1 MSISIEKV
9 GNDADVSRTSRASKM
24 QALMDYMNRADES
37 SPATAEA
44 GIEPPSTDTQSS
56 DGEQS
61 TAEADS
67 PAAEISAA
75 DMAEIYAAIQQQ
87 MTGSKPA
94 QGSSSGSSASPVGS
108 AGSAGSVGQSAG
120 TSDTEEILALL
131 MKLLTSLKSQNS
143 QNSGSSGDQDLEKL
157 MQMLGA
163 LMGGKSQQGMDNPGA
178 AAGGGG
184 GGGGNAAPAGGA
196 AGTGGPSA
204 GSPSASGP
212 STADATGQA
221 NPSDSMDMEKLLE
234 LLRMLLGGQ
243 KPQQAAANGPSNA
256 GAGNGSSGAPPVGE
270 AAKTSGSDMNANSK
284 DLEKLLSLL
293 EKLLAGLKA
302 EPTSQAAP
310 NGGAGGGSASGAGDA
325 GGAPDASAA
334 PDAGGSPDASGA
346 SDAGDAP
353 DTSAASD
360 AGGESD
366 ASGASDTSSASDA
379 SGTSDTGGASDAS
392 DVGSSSDASQ
402 TDLEELLELLRS
414 MLGVDKKPQQ
424 QPQPPMPSSSGGG
437 GGGGGGSGG
446 PSPVGAAG
454 GTPPAGGTGSTNPS
468 GSYGSSGPSGSS
480 GPGSANPTTGTSTG
494 SSTGSTPSTPPGVSP
509 LTPSGSQSG
518 GPSVKSAAAK
528 HGMYA
533 GGAVDMGQLKDP
545 AYQKTIK
552 EQYNVIT
559 AENSMKW
566 GELDKNGYGPADQL
580 VDWASK
586 NDIKVR
592 GHALVWHEQAP
603 DRIQNMGGPELQQE
617 VNKHITD
624 TVKHFGDKVNTWD
637 VVNETFSNNAKGGF
651 RSTSNGDDKGSPF
664 NDKIG
669 GQAFLDSSFK
679 AARAAGGPNKELVL
693 NDYNVE
699 TKNAKSDSM
708 YEAVKSMKERG
719 IPIDAVGF
727 QGHVAVG
734 QDLSSME
741 ANIKRF
747 KDLGVKV
754 QITELDVKGG
764 SRADKIAV
772 EKHVFDA
779 AAKGG
784 ASGVSFWGVS
794 DAHSWIG
801 NDPGLIADKD
811 MKVKDDLIKALSA

>member
-1 MSISIEKV
+1 LQSKGIYMSISIDPV
-9 GNDADVSRTSRASKM
+9 SNDADVSRTSRASKM
-24 QALMDYMNRADES
+24 QALMEYMNRPDES
-37 SPATAEA
+37 SQATAEA
-44 GIEPPSTDTQSS
+44 GIEPPSTDAQSS

-67 PAAEISAA
+67 PVAEISAA

-94 QGSSSGSSASPVGS
+94 QGNSSGGSASPVGS
-108 AGSAGSVGQSAG
+108 AGSAGSGCSADSVGQSSG
-120 TSDTEEILALL
+120 TSDAEEILALL

-143 QNSGSSGDQDLEKL
+143 QNSGSSDDKDLEKL

-163 LMGGKSQQGMDNPGA
+163 LMGGKPQQGMDNPGA
-178 AAGGGG
+178 AA
-184 GGGGNAAPAGGA
+184 GGGNAAPAGGA

-256 GAGNGSSGAPPVGE
+256 AAGNGSSGAPPVGE
-270 AAKTSGSDMNANSK
+270 AAKTSGSDMNMNSQ

-302 EPTSQAAP
+302 EPGSQAAP
-310 NGGAGGGSASGAGDA
+310 NGGAGGGGASGAGGAGDA
-325 GGAPDASAA
+325 GGAPNASAT
-334 PDAGGSPDASGA
+334 PDA
-346 SDAGDAP
+346 
-353 DTSAASD
+353 
-360 AGGESD
+360 
-366 ASGASDTSSASDA
+366 
-379 SGTSDTGGASDAS
+379 GGASDAS
-392 DVGSSSDASQ
+392 GAPDTSASSDAGGPSDAGGASDASNVGSSSDASQ
-402 TDLEELLELLRS
+402 TDSLDLEELLELLRS

-437 GGGGGGSGG
+437 GGGSGG

-454 GTPPAGGTGSTNPS
+454 GTPPAGGTGSANPS
-468 GSYGSSGPSGSS
+468 GSYGSSGPSGPSGSS
-480 GPGSANPTTGTSTG
+480 GPGAANPTTGTSTG

-518 GPSVKSAAAK
+518 GPSIKSAAAK

-545 AYQKTIK
+545 AYQNIIK

-617 VNKHITD
+617 VNKHISD

-637 VVNETFSNNAKGGF
+637 VVNETFSDGNKGGF
-651 RSTSNGDDKGSPF
+651 RSTSNGDKKGSPF

-669 GQAFLDSSFK
+669 GQEFLDSSFK

-699 TKNAKSDSM
+699 TKNAKSDAM

-719 IPIDAVGF
+719 IPIDTVGF
-727 QGHVAVG
+727 QGHVEVG
-734 QDLSSME
+734 QDLSSMQ

-747 KDLGVKV
+747 KDLGVNV
-754 QITELDVKGG
+754 QITELDVKKGT
-764 SRADKIAV
+764 REEKIAV
-772 EKHVFDA
+772 EKQVFDA

>member
-178 AAGGGG
+178 AAGGG

-437 GGGGGGSGG
+437 GGGGGSGG

-624 TVKHFGDKVNTWD
+624 TMKHFGDKVGTWD
-637 VVNETFSNNAKGGF
+637 VVNETFSDGNKGGF
-651 RSTSNGDDKGSPF
+651 RSTSNGDKKGSPF

-669 GQAFLDSSFK
+669 GQEFLDSSFK
-679 AARAAGGPNKELVL
+679 AARAAGGPKAELVL

-699 TKNAKSDSM
+699 TINPKSDAM
-708 YEAVKSMKERG
+708 FEAVKGMKERG
-719 IPIDAVGF
+719 IPIDTVGF
-727 QGHVAVG
+727 QGHVEVG

-741 ANIKRF
+741 KNIKRF
-747 KDLGVKV
+747 KDIGVNV
-754 QITELDVKGG
+754 QITELDVKKGT
-764 SRADKIAV
+764 REEKIAV